1 MLEEQRKYERK
12 PSRAHLRVCTS
23 VSNVAYTVSLQ
34 NVSLGGAFV
43 RAEQFPQKGEV
54 ITFDV
59 LDKYGLIVM
68 KGNGTVVRVVAL
80 DRELGMGFA
89 VEFTEELELAMMDF
103 LIDGCEE
110 SAL

>member
-1 MLEEQRKYERK
+1 MSQEKRRYERK
-12 PSRAHLRVCTS
+12 PSKAHFQVLTS

-43 RAEQFPQKGEV
+43 QAEQFPQKGET
-54 ITFDV
+54 ITFSV
-59 LDKYGLIVM
+59 LDRYGLIVM
-68 KGNGTVVRVVAL
+68 KGQGEVVRVVAL

-110 SAL
+110 SVL